1 MSRRLLLL
9 IPAGLSVVQVLS
21 TPGHVTI
28 VTRPTAARSACP
40 CCGILSGRV
49 HSRYTRSLADLP
61 WQGRAAAV
69 QLQARRLRCT
79 NADCPRRIFT
89 ERLPEVARP
98 WARRS
103 ERLAEV
109 QRHLGLALGGAAGSR
124 LADRL
129 AMPVSGATLLRLVAR
144 TAPPTP
150 PAPRVVG
157 LDEWAWRRGVIY
169 GTILCDL
176 ERGTLIDLLPD
187 RSAET
192 VAAWL
197 QQHPSVRVVARDRA
211 GVSGRG
217 IREGAPA
224 AVEVGDRWH
233 LLRNLGDALRAAAGR
248 HREAVTAA
256 IAGIGPASQAGREQ
270 PRVVGTTGPAL
281 EALRRQRR
289 DERRARHAAIRRLRE
304 EGVPPRLIAPVV
316 GMSQRGV
323 ERWSAAGGA
332 PEHRR
337 PPVSS
342 VLDPFRPYL
351 ERRWEAGCR
360 KATHLWRDIRE
371 RGFRGSVQTVA
382 RWAAGRRAVLSRD
395 PVPATAG
402 SAAVRRPSRR
412 RCAWLLGCEPDKVS
426 PEERDLVDRIAA
438 AAPALGTA
446 ADLARRF
453 AAMIRGGDAA
463 DLDTWLTSARK
474 SELAGFAEGIGRDL
488 DAVRAAITE
497 PWSTSP
503 VEGQINRVKTVKRQM
518 YGRAGHAL
526 LRMRVL
532 AA

>member
-21 TPGHVTI
+21 TPDHVTI

-69 QLQARRLRCT
+69 QLQARRFRCT

-197 QQHPSVRVVARDRA
+197 
-211 GVSGRG
+211 
-217 IREGAPA
+217 
-224 AVEVGDRWH
+224 
-233 LLRNLGDALRAAAGR
+233 
-248 HREAVTAA
+248 
-256 IAGIGPASQAGREQ
+256 
-270 PRVVGTTGPAL
+270 
-281 EALRRQRR
+281 
-289 DERRARHAAIRRLRE
+289 
-304 EGVPPRLIAPVV
+304 
-316 GMSQRGV
+316 
-323 ERWSAAGGA
+323 
-332 PEHRR
+332 
-337 PPVSS
+337 
-342 VLDPFRPYL
+342 
-351 ERRWEAGCR
+351 
-360 KATHLWRDIRE
+360 
-371 RGFRGSVQTVA
+371 
-382 RWAAGRRAVLSRD
+382 
-395 PVPATAG
+395 
-402 SAAVRRPSRR
+402 
-412 RCAWLLGCEPDKVS
+412 
-426 PEERDLVDRIAA
+426 
-438 AAPALGTA
+438 
-446 ADLARRF
+446 
-453 AAMIRGGDAA
+453 
-463 DLDTWLTSARK
+463 
-474 SELAGFAEGIGRDL
+474 
-488 DAVRAAITE
+488 
-497 PWSTSP
+497 
-503 VEGQINRVKTVKRQM
+503 
-518 YGRAGHAL
+518 
-526 LRMRVL
+526 
-532 AA
+532 